1 MKNDE
6 RIIKYLEGELQEEEK
21 ALFEKDLSDSEV
33 LRNELAAYK
42 KVITAFDEQ
51 NSFDTDKTY
60 FNNLVPTIRKKIEQ
74 RETIN
79 PFRKFGFAAAFILI
93 FIAGY
98 FIFRPLFF
106 SSSEKILTIEKLTDN
121 MTDSELDEM
130 IDYLTEEDETEL
142 FDDDLYNV
150 EIDDLENIIN
160 ASTYETKLAIISD
173 FGLNDFSADIPETE
187 KEEIYNELINKN
199 FSSEVNL

>member
-51 NSFDTDKTY
+51 KSFDTESTY
-60 FNNLVPTIRKKIEQ
+60 FINLVPAIRKKLEQ

-79 PFRKFGFAAAFILI
+79 PFRKLGFAVAFILI

-98 FIFRPLFF
+98 FIFQPLFL
-106 SSSEKILTIEKLTDN
+106 SSSENILTIEELADS

-130 IDYLTEEDETEL
+130 IDYLSEENDTEL
-142 FDDDLYNV
+142 FDDDLYNF
-150 EIDDLENIIN
+150 EKDDLENIIN

-173 FGLNDFSADIPETE
+173 FGINNFSADILETE